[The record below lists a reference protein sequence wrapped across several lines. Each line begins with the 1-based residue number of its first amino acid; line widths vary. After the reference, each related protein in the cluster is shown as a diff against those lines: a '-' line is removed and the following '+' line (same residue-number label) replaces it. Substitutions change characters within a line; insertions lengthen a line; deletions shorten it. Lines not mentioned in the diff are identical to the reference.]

1 MGHVKH
7 EESMKNRILTLVATV
22 LLLGTSNAA
31 PTPDLVKVQMLAD
44 ASTIAPGTPFTV
56 AVKLKLA
63 PHWHVYWIN
72 AGDTGI
78 PTKIT
83 FDLPPGFTAG
93 EVQFPVPTR
102 IVVSDSIVS
111 YGYEDEVAFLTTITP
126 PKDLKSGEDV
136 TIGAKASWLV
146 CQENCLKG
154 DEKVSLTLKTDAKP
168 QAANAEQFEKWRAAL
183 PLAPEQGPRV
193 VQDAK
198 VDAPGG
204 QFKSVSGTLA
214 ADFSKTPEKVEWY
227 PAVNDAMIVPTNEV
241 KTSDGKSVVSFKVEA
256 LQGEKVSD
264 TSLFSVLAYT
274 VDGKRVGVALPISLI
289 APTSTKGP

>member
-1 MGHVKH
+1 
-7 EESMKNRILTLVATV
+7 MKNTILM
-22 LLLGTSNAA
+22 LLASFLILPTSHAA
-31 PTPDLVKVQMLAD
+31 PTPDLVKVQIFAD

-83 FDLPPGFTAG
+83 FDLPSGFTGG

-102 IVVSDSIVS
+102 FDVTAGMVS
-111 YGYEDEVAFLTTITP
+111 YGYEDEVAFLATITP
-126 PKDLKSGEDV
+126 PKDLKTGEEV

-154 DEKVSLTLKTDAKP
+154 DEKVSIALKTDAKP
-168 QAANAEQFEKWRAAL
+168 QAANAEQFEKWRSAL
-183 PLAPEQGPRV
+183 PVPPEQGPKI
-193 VQDAK
+193 VQDVQ

-204 QFKSVSGTLA
+204 QFKSVNGKLTA
-214 ADFSKTPEKVEWY
+214 EFAKTPGKVEWF
-227 PAVNDAMIVPTNEV
+227 PAVTDQLLVSTNEV
-241 KTSDGKSVVSFKVEA
+241 KTNDGKSVVSFKIEA
-256 LQGEKVSD
+256 LPGEKVSD
-264 TSLFSVLAYT
+264 RSLFSVLAYT
-274 VDGKRVGVALPISLI
+274 VDGKRVGVALPISLS
-289 APTSTKGP
+289 ASNSTKGS